1 MLKTKVIK
9 KYPNFTLLAVYK
21 VNNDKEEYL
30 YNTCKNISEKTAS
43 IRSYKKYLKNYKKYR
58 QRKKYCLVFKNKV
71 KTVVIHVQY
80 NIVHILH

>member
-43 IRSYKKYLKNYKKYR
+43 IRSIKKNHTFMRNIALERIKSTLKITKSIDKE
-58 QRKKYCLVFKNKV
+58 KN
-71 KTVVIHVQY
+71 TV
-80 NIVHILH
+80 